1 MSINNVFFI
10 FVNYNDSATTLNC
23 IDSINVMDDI
33 SSDIKIII
41 IDNASQI
48 DDFRSL
54 EENVKII
61 KNAKLY
67 RSEQNLGYFGG
78 LNMGISK
85 TGLIEGSYVVIGNND
100 LLFPKNFL
108 KSVQNKAFLFESFP
122 VVSPNIITLDGI
134 HQNPHVIKGISRLRE
149 LIYDLYFKSYY
160 LALTIKVIARITK
173 SFTDRKDELQHNIAQ
188 TIYQGY
194 GACYILGPLFFKHF
208 DRLWAPTFL
217 MGEELFL
224 SKQIESK
231 EFKLFYEPS
240 IVVKHCLHTTMGKL
254 PGKRKWEIECESHK
268 KYREYVKIW
277 KS

>member
-1 MSINNVFFI
+1 MSIKNVLFI
-10 FVNYNDSATTLNC
+10 FVNYNDSTTTLNC
-23 IDSINVMDDI
+23 IDSINKMHDTTF
-33 SSDIKIII
+33 DIKIII
-41 IDNASQI
+41 IDNASLM

-54 EENVKII
+54 EEKVKGI
-61 KNAKLY
+61 KNVKLY

-78 LNMGISK
+78 LNMGITQ
-85 TGLIEGSYVVIGNND
+85 TGSIEDSYVVIGNND
-100 LLFPKNFL
+100 LLFPESFMG
-108 KSVQNKAFLFESFP
+108 SIQNKAFLFESFP

-134 HQNPHVIKGISRLRE
+134 HQNPHVIKSISRLRE

-160 LALTIKVIARITK
+160 LALLIKVIARLTK
-173 SFTDRKDELQHNIAQ
+173 SFTDRKDELQHNVAQ

-231 EFKLFYEPS
+231 ELKLFYEPS
-240 IVVKHCLHTTMGKL
+240 IVVNHCLHATMGKL
-254 PGKRKWEIECESHK
+254 PGKRKWKIERESHK

-277 KS
+277 R

>member
-1 MSINNVFFI
+1 MSIKNVLFI

-23 IDSINVMDDI
+23 IDSINKMAGT
-33 SSDIKIII
+33 SSAIKIII
-41 IDNASQI
+41 IDNASRA
-48 DDFRSL
+48 DDFHSL
-54 EENVKII
+54 EEKVRLI
-61 KNAKLY
+61 KNTALY

-85 TGLIEGSYVVIGNND
+85 VGLIEGSYAVIGNND
-100 LLFPKNFL
+100 LIFPPDFL
-108 KSVQNKAFLFESFP
+108 ESVQNKADLFESFP

-134 HQNPHVIKGISRLRE
+134 HQNPHVIKSISPFRE
-149 LIYDLYFKSYY
+149 LVYDLYFKSYY
-160 LALTIKVIARITK
+160 LALSIKIIARITK
-173 SFTDRKDELQHNIAQ
+173 SFTDRKDELQHNVAQ

-231 EFKLFYEPS
+231 GLKLFYEPS
-240 IVVKHCLHTTMGKL
+240 IVVNHCLHATMGKL
-254 PGKRKWEIECESHK
+254 PGRRKWEIERESHK

-277 KS
+277 Q

>member
-1 MSINNVFFI
+1 MSIKNVLFI

-23 IDSINVMDDI
+23 IDSINKMEGT
-33 SSDIKIII
+33 SSAIKIII
-41 IDNASQI
+41 IDNASRT
-48 DDFRSL
+48 DDFHSL
-54 EENVKII
+54 EEKVRVI
-61 KNAKLY
+61 KNTELY

-85 TGLIEGSYVVIGNND
+85 AGLIKDSYAVIGNND
-100 LLFPKNFL
+100 LIFPQNFL
-108 KSVQNKAFLFESFP
+108 ELVQKKADLFESFP

-134 HQNPHVIKGISRLRE
+134 HQNPHVIKSISPFRE
-149 LIYDLYFKSYY
+149 LVYDLYFKSYY
-160 LALTIKVIARITK
+160 LALLIKVIARITK
-173 SFTDRKDELQHNIAQ
+173 NFTDRKDELQHSVAQ

-231 EFKLFYEPS
+231 GLKLFYEPS
-240 IVVKHCLHTTMGKL
+240 IVVKHCLHASMGKL
-254 PGKRKWEIECESHK
+254 PGRRKWEIERESHK

-277 KS
+277 K